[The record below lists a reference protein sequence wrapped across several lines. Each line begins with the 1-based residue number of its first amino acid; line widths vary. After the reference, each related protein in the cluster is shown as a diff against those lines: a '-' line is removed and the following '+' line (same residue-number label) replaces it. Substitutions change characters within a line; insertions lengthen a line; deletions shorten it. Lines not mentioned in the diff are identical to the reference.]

1 VRRRPSS
8 TWRLDELFVKLRGKP
23 YVLWLAV
30 DEHGTQLDVLL
41 QKHRHQAAAKRF
53 FRRIL
58 RSNPVPRKI
67 VTDQLVFRPRNNFT

>member
-1 VRRRPSS
+1 MNCS
-8 TWRLDELFVKLRGKP
+8 LKLRGKP
-23 YVLWLAV
+23 YVLWRAV

-58 RSNPVPRKI
+58 RSNRFCRDKESG
-67 VTDQLVFRPRNNFT
+67 LNNGLIAEDYL